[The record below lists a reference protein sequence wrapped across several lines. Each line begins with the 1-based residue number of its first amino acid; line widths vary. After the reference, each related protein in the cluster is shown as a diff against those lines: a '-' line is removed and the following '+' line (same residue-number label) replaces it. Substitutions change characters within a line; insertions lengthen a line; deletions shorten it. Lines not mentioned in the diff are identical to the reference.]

1 MTSDHAEAGITGI
14 FFRLIDSSR
23 KLLGQ
28 SKSATEAEISHLST
42 LIESE
47 IIPRLQMTFPSPS
60 TDLDTQAPPVPP
72 VPPEYDVEGFVGV
85 LRSGDFD
92 RAFGFV
98 ESLRESDHDLLQIYR
113 YLLAPAAR
121 RLGELWE
128 NDECSFADVTVAVTK
143 IRHMAIATAP
153 LFPIHTFDDDGTTPR
168 ILVTTVPG
176 EQHTIGVHLSVEAFR
191 SEGWSVWSGTPRSTS
206 ELIDLVALE
215 HYDVIGLSVS
225 ANRNLPV
232 VAEAIVDVRR
242 ASANKGVKI
251 IVGGGI
257 AKSAPDKLETLN
269 VDLIAGDLKTT
280 LARVAELVPSRR
292 DSSV

>member
-60 TDLDTQAPPVPP
+60 TDLDTQAPA
-72 VPPEYDVEGFVGV
+72 VPPEYDVDGFVTV
-85 LRSGDFD
+85 LRSGQFD
-92 RAFGFV
+92 SAFGFV
-98 ESLRESDHDLLQIYR
+98 ESLKDSEHDLLQIYR
-113 YLLAPAAR
+113 HLLAPAAR
-121 RLGELWE
+121 RLGELWD
-128 NDECSFADVTVAVTK
+128 NDECSFADVTIAITK

-153 LFPIHTFDDDGTTPR
+153 LFPIHTFDDDGHTPR
-168 ILVTTVPG
+168 ILITTVPG

-191 SEGWSVWSGTPRSTS
+191 SEGWSVWSGTPRSTA
-206 ELIDLVALE
+206 ELIDLVAQE

-225 ANRNLPV
+225 ANRNLPI
-232 VAEAIVDVRR
+232 VAEAIVDARR
-242 ASANKGVKI
+242 ASANKGVKV

-257 AKSAPDKLETLN
+257 AKSSPDKLETLN

-280 LARVAELVPSRR
+280 LARVAELVPHRR
-292 DSSV
+292 DASV

>member
-1 MTSDHAEAGITGI
+1 MTSEHAEAGITGV
-14 FFRLIDSSR
+14 FFRLIDNSR

-28 SKSATEAEISHLST
+28 SKSATEAEISRLST
-42 LIESE
+42 VIESE

-60 TDLDTQAPPVPP
+60 TELDTDAAALPA
-72 VPPEYDVEGFVGV
+72 EYDVDGFVTV
-85 LRSGDFD
+85 LRSGQFD
-92 RAFGFV
+92 KAFGFV
-98 ESLRESDHDLLQIYR
+98 ETLRDNGHDLLQIYR
-113 YLLAPAAR
+113 HLLAPAAR

-128 NDECSFADVTVAVTK
+128 NDECSFADVTIAVTK

-153 LFPIHTFDDDGTTPR
+153 LFPIHTFDEDGSTPR
-168 ILVTTVPG
+168 ILLTTVPG

-191 SEGWSVWSGTPRSTS
+191 SEGWSVWSGTPRSTA
-206 ELIDLVALE
+206 ELIDLVAQE
-215 HYDVIGLSVS
+215 HYDVIGLSIS

-232 VAEAIVDVRR
+232 VAEAIVDARR

-257 AKSAPDKLETLN
+257 AKSAPEKLETLN

-280 LARVAELVPSRR
+280 LARVAELVPSRQ
-292 DSSV
+292 DASV